1 MSCRS
6 AVRCQACGEAGRT
19 FLHCLSMSDLSLG
32 TRLPES
38 PLRATTAAACAVL
51 LGLPLGVAAQTTA
64 PAEVSLPA
72 VVVTATRTPVQVD
85 RTIADVTV
93 LTAEDLAVQSGRTLT
108 EVLAQQA
115 GLQFTSNG
123 GLGKS
128 SALFVRGLG
137 ATHVLLLVDGV
148 RYGSATTGQ
157 ADFDNLPLG
166 DIDHIEIV
174 RGPMASLYGSDAV
187 GGVVQVFT
195 RRAKAGQGVR
205 GNGALTAGS
214 HGYAQGSGGLSFDDG
229 LWNGA
234 VQLVHTENRGFSSTN
249 ERTNVRYGPYSAD
262 YNADR
267 DGFNQKAGSVQLGL
281 RLPQGWQINTRLLQS
296 EARTGYDDGEGAT
309 ALARLRAQ
317 VASVDVAGQVTPGWN
332 TQLRVARS
340 ANDYETLAAA
350 ASWAE
355 LGTIATVQQQL
366 SWDNTFALPVGSL
379 LVVAEHLTQ
388 KVSKP
393 ADNYDV
399 TERTIRSAALGYN
412 AAVGAHTVQ
421 ASVRHDANSQYG
433 DQTTGNLGYGY
444 ALTPALRLTAQAGT
458 SFVAPSFNQLY
469 WPSYGNSLLEPET
482 GKHAE
487 IGLRYVLGAHQL
499 SATVF
504 GNRIRGYITAGSNP
518 VNLPYAQSHGV
529 TLAYDG
535 RIGPVRLAAAV
546 DHMNP
551 RNDTEG
557 SANQGKLLPRRARN
571 DAKLSADV
579 ELGAW
584 TVGSA
589 LQAYSHRFD
598 DAANTFRLAGY
609 AVADL
614 HAQWQFQRDW
624 SLAARLNNVFD
635 RQYETAWGYN
645 QPGRELYVTL
655 RYSPR

>member
-1 MSCRS
+1 MSI
-6 AVRCQACGEAGRT
+6 
-19 FLHCLSMSDLSLG
+19 LSRGS
-32 TRLPES
+32 RLPE
-38 PLRATTAAACAVL
+38 PRLRATALAAAVLSCLPLVAAAQSAPAVATAAA
-51 LGLPLGVAAQTTA
+51 
-64 PAEVSLPA
+64 SLPA

-85 RTIADVTV
+85 RTVADVTV
-93 LTAEDLAVQSGRTLT
+93 LSADDLAVQSGRTLS

-115 GLQFTSNG
+115 GIQFSSNG
-123 GLGKS
+123 GQGKS
-128 SALFVRGLG
+128 SSLFVRGLE
-137 ATHVLLLVDGV
+137 ARHVLLLVDGV
-148 RYGSATTGQ
+148 RYGSATLGTP
-157 ADFDNLPLG
+157 DFDNLPLG
-166 DIDHIEIV
+166 DIERIEIV
-174 RGPMASLYGSDAV
+174 RGPLASLYGSDAV

-195 RRAKAGQGVR
+195 RRAQPGQGLR
-205 GNGALTAGS
+205 GNGSLTAGS
-214 HGYAQGSGGLSFDDG
+214 HAYAQGSGGLSFDDG

-249 ERTNVRYGPYSAD
+249 ERVLYGSH
-262 YNADR
+262 NADP
-267 DGFNQKAGSVQLGL
+267 DGFNQNAGSVQLGL
-281 RLPQGWQINTRLLQS
+281 RLPQGWQLNARLLQS
-296 EARTGYDDGEGAT
+296 EARSAYDDGPGADS
-309 ALARLRAQ
+309 LARLRTQ
-317 VASVDVAGQVTPGWN
+317 VASVDATGQVLSGWT

-340 ANDYETLAAA
+340 ANDYETM
-350 ASWAE
+350 ASASPWTD
-355 LGTIATVQQQL
+355 LGTIATVQQQI

-379 LVVAEHLTQ
+379 LLVAEHLTQ

-393 ADNYDV
+393 AQDYDI
-399 TERTIRSAALGYN
+399 TERTIRSVALGYN
-412 AAVGAHTVQ
+412 AVVGAHTVQ

-469 WPSYGNSLLEPET
+469 WPSYGNPQLEPEK

-487 IGLRYVLGAHQL
+487 IGLRYVQGAHQL

-504 GNRIRGYITAGSNP
+504 GNRMRGYITQGANP

-535 RIGPVRLAAAV
+535 QLGPVRLSAAV

-557 SANQGKLLPRRARN
+557 STSQGNLLQRRARN

-579 ELGAW
+579 ELGTW
-584 TVGSA
+584 TVGTA
-589 LQAYSHRFD
+589 MQAYSHRFD
-598 DAANTFRLAGY
+598 DVANTRRLAGY

-624 SLAARLNNVFD
+624 SLGARLNNVFD

-645 QPGRELYVTL
+645 QPGRELHLTL

>member
-1 MSCRS
+1 MSI
-6 AVRCQACGEAGRT
+6 
-19 FLHCLSMSDLSLG
+19 LSRGS
-32 TRLPES
+32 RLPE
-38 PLRATTAAACAVL
+38 PRLRATALAAAVLSCLPLVAAAQSAPAVATAAA
-51 LGLPLGVAAQTTA
+51 
-64 PAEVSLPA
+64 SLPA

-85 RTIADVTV
+85 RTVADVTV
-93 LTAEDLAVQSGRTLT
+93 LSADDLAVQSGRTLS

-115 GLQFTSNG
+115 GIQFSSNG
-123 GLGKS
+123 GQGKS
-128 SALFVRGLG
+128 SSLFVRGLE
-137 ATHVLLLVDGV
+137 ARHVLLLVDGV
-148 RYGSATTGQ
+148 RYGSATLGTP
-157 ADFDNLPLG
+157 DFDNLPLG
-166 DIDHIEIV
+166 DIERIEIV
-174 RGPMASLYGSDAV
+174 RGPLASLYGSDAV

-195 RRAKAGQGVR
+195 RRAQPGQGLR
-205 GNGALTAGS
+205 GNGSLTAGS
-214 HGYAQGSGGLSFDDG
+214 HAYAQGSGGLSFDDG

-234 VQLVHTENRGFSSTN
+234 VQLVHAENRGFSSTN
-249 ERTNVRYGPYSAD
+249 ERIGSR
-262 YNADR
+262 YNADP
-267 DGFNQKAGSVQLGL
+267 DGFNQNAGSVQLGL
-281 RLPQGWQINTRLLQS
+281 RLPQGWQLNTRLLQS
-296 EARTGYDDGEGAT
+296 EARTAIDDGLGVNS
-309 ALARLRAQ
+309 LARLRTQ
-317 VASVDVAGQVTPGWN
+317 VASVDAAGQVMSGWT
-332 TQLRVARS
+332 TQLRIARS
-340 ANDYETLAAA
+340 ANDYETIASAAY
-350 ASWAE
+350 E
-355 LGTIATVQQQL
+355 LGAITTVQQQI

-393 ADNYDV
+393 AQDYDI
-399 TERTIRSAALGYN
+399 TERTIRSVALGYN
-412 AAVGAHTVQ
+412 AVVGAHTVQ

-469 WPSYGNSLLEPET
+469 WPSYGNPRLEPEK

-487 IGLRYVLGAHQL
+487 IGLRYVQGAHQL

-504 GNRIRGYITAGSNP
+504 GNRMRGYITQGANP

-535 RIGPVRLAAAV
+535 QLGPVRLSAAV

-551 RNDTEG
+551 RNATEG
-557 SANQGKLLPRRARN
+557 SDDNGKLLPRRARN
-571 DAKLSADV
+571 DVKLSADV
-579 ELGAW
+579 DLGAW
-584 TVGSA
+584 TVGTA
-589 LQAYSHRFD
+589 MQAYSHRADTDYSSYPFR
-598 DAANTFRLAGY
+598 AVRLAGY

-624 SLAARLNNVFD
+624 SLGARLNNVFD

>member
-1 MSCRS
+1 MSK
-6 AVRCQACGEAGRT
+6 
-19 FLHCLSMSDLSLG
+19 LSVGS
-32 TRLPES
+32 RLPETR
-38 PLRATTAAACAVL
+38 LRATAAAAALMLCLPLGAAAQSAPAVATAAA
-51 LGLPLGVAAQTTA
+51 
-64 PAEVSLPA
+64 SLPA
-72 VVVTATRTPVQVD
+72 VVVTSTRSPIQAD
-85 RTIADVTV
+85 RSIADVTV
-93 LTAEDLAVQSGRTLT
+93 LTAEDLALQSGRTLA
-108 EVLAQQA
+108 EVLAQQP
-115 GLQFTSNG
+115 GIQFTANG

-128 SALFVRGLG
+128 SSIFMRGLE
-137 ATHVLLLVDGV
+137 ARHVLLLVDGV

-166 DIDHIEIV
+166 DIDRIEIV

-205 GNGALTAGS
+205 GNGSLTAGS
-214 HGYAQGSGGLSFDDG
+214 HAYAQGSGGLSFDDG

-234 VQLVHTENRGFSSTN
+234 VQLVHTENRGFSATN
-249 ERTNVRYGPYSAD
+249 ERIGSP
-262 YNADR
+262 YNADP
-267 DGFNQKAGSVQLGL
+267 DGFNQNAGSVQLGL
-281 RLPQGWQINTRLLQS
+281 RLPQGWQLNTRLLQS
-296 EARTGYDDGEGAT
+296 EARTAIDDGLGVNS
-309 ALARLRAQ
+309 LARLRTQ
-317 VASVDVAGQVTPGWN
+317 VASVDAAGQVMSGWT
-332 TQLRVARS
+332 TQLRIARS
-340 ANDYETLAAA
+340 ANDYETLAT
-350 ASWAE
+350 ASSDTN
-355 LGTIATVQQQL
+355 LGTIATVQQQI

-379 LVVAEHLTQ
+379 LMVAEHLTQ

-393 ADNYDV
+393 VKNYDV
-399 TERTIRSAALGYN
+399 TERIIRSVALGYN
-412 AAVGAHTVQ
+412 ATVGAHTVQ

-444 ALTPALRLTAQAGT
+444 TLTPALRLTAQAGT
-458 SFVAPSFNQLY
+458 SFVAPTFNDLY
-469 WPSYGNSLLEPET
+469 WPSYGNPLLEPEE

-487 IGLRYVLGAHQL
+487 IGLRYVLGAHQF

-535 RIGPVRLAAAV
+535 QLGPVRLSAAV

-551 RNDTEG
+551 RNATEG
-557 SANQGKLLPRRARN
+557 SDDNGKLLPRRARN
-571 DAKLSADV
+571 DVKLSADV
-579 ELGAW
+579 DLGAW
-584 TVGSA
+584 TVGTA
-589 LQAYSHRFD
+589 MQAYSHRSDKDFSSYPFR
-598 DAANTFRLAGY
+598 AVRLAGY

-624 SLAARLNNVFD
+624 SLGARLNNLFD

-645 QPGRELYVTL
+645 QPGRELHLTL